1 MKLLKSKQVAN
12 KTIGLFREGNYYY
25 VKENLKNTTDVKD
38 FQFNPLGNLSRYRKN
53 SLKEGESLFTRIV
66 NEEFMNTVK
75 EETPRSVLRF
85 DIPKPIV
92 KLGAPTMGGDAI
104 EANSEKPNDEA
115 EMSDMEDAED
125 TNMGGDTNDEM
136 ATDSLEDDA
145 NTSDESED
153 DGDDFEKLSGKL
165 AYELRNDD
173 SEDAGQNAKYAL
185 NMVISAIDVNKLS
198 DDDKEDIKAKLDKKL
213 DSKNEAFSPAVMKE
227 GVGDISS
234 AMLEK
239 FANRSLT
246 LATDLATKFI
256 FAQTVAMGIK
266 EHIKINK
273 TQLKQNLK
281 ALFDGDANMVS
292 DLAKAIGDAV
302 IPMQKEAP
310 IKEGFSIEDMLSKDF
325 LK

>member
-115 EMSDMEDAED
+115 EMTNMEDAED

-145 NTSDESED
+145 NTSDESEE

-213 DSKNEAFSPAVMKE
+213 DSKNEAFFPAVMKE

-256 FAQTVAMGIK
+256 FEQTVAMGIK

-273 TQLKQNLK
+273 TKLKQNLK

-310 IKEGFSIEDMLSKDF
+310 VKEGFSIEDMLSKDF